1 MNTILED
8 GDIDEALSAAHAV
21 GDDAIQSK
29 MQGHIVPES
38 FTHGTSEQR
47 KYWFMKGYKTGDLN
61 QGNSFDAQRYIQP
74 LKTRPIPYFFYFLLQ
89 LSTPI

>member
-21 GDDAIQSK
+21 GDDAINLK
-29 MQGHIVPES
+29 CKVILFRI

-47 KYWFMKGYKTGDLN
+47 KYWFMKAIKPVTLIKVILLTEIKI
-61 QGNSFDAQRYIQP
+61 IQP
-74 LKTRPIPYFFYFLLQ
+74 LKSRPIYFFLLFYYN
-89 LSTPI
+89 

>member
-8 GDIDEALSAAHAV
+8 GDIDEALSAV
-21 GDDAIQSK
+21 GDDAINLK
-29 MQGHIVPES
+29 CKVILFRI

-61 QGNSFDAQRYIQP
+61 QGNSFDAQR
-74 LKTRPIPYFFYFLLQ
+74 
-89 LSTPI
+89 